1 MKPAEWIRSLKIVN
15 VYFFFFFLR
24 TVLDLMDNFKNIV
37 SISLLIYKVMN
48 INIGEVQNDD
58 LMKL

>member
-1 MKPAEWIRSLKIVN
+1 MFT
-15 VYFFFFFLR
+15 FFLFLR

-37 SISLLIYKVMN
+37 SISLLIYKIMN
-48 INIGEVQNDD
+48 INIDEVQNDD

>member
-1 MKPAEWIRSLKIVN
+1 MFTI
-15 VYFFFFFLR
+15 FLR
-24 TVLDLMDNFKNIV
+24 TVLDLMQNFKNIV

-48 INIGEVQNDD
+48 INIDEVQNDD

>member
-1 MKPAEWIRSLKIVN
+1 M
-15 VYFFFFFLR
+15 FTFFFFLR